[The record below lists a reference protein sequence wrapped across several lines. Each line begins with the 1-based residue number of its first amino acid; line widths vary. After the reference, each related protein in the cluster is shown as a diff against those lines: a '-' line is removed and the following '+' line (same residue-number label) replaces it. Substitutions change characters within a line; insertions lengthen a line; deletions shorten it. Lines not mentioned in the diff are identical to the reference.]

1 MESGCLERV
10 RGGECYMSLSV
21 HPVPPLTLQARLKV
35 IGNCG
40 FITLIKSSICAGAT
54 TASTCH
60 IKMLFPPCWL
70 VGALLQKDGIPSSH
84 QLWESSV
91 VPYSLLCDC
100 TVHGTLLSSC
110 PLGTHFLPF
119 SSIIFLWSE
128 SSHLFPIQSSLAQMI
143 ISLIVLP
150 NPQ

>member
-1 MESGCLERV
+1 
-10 RGGECYMSLSV
+10 MSLSV
-21 HPVPPLTLQARLKV
+21 YPDPPLTLQATLKV
-35 IGNCG
+35 IGDCG
-40 FITLIKSSICAGAT
+40 FISLIKFSICAGAT
-54 TASTCH
+54 AASTCH
-60 IKMLFPPCWL
+60 IKMVFPPCWS

-91 VPYSLLCDC
+91 VSDSLLCDC
-100 TVHGTLLSSC
+100 TVHCTLLSNC
-110 PLGTHFLPF
+110 PLGTHFSPF

-143 ISLIVLP
+143 ISLIVLS